1 MLKTADGAVFAEAY
15 RTGFGAVVRDST
27 GTFIAGLTG
36 WFDGDLF
43 PKEAEALGLRQVLQ
57 WIVDCQLLNVLV
69 EIDSKEVRSV
79 VCSHGCD
86 WSEWGVIVSDC
97 RALLNQGISVSGA
110 ELKQITEASNQHWSK
125 TASSQG
131 TEPEIM
137 QIQEMH
143 AKSHYSALEQA
154 AVLSEMSLEATAQNV
169 ISSSRLMKVYHILSK
184 IMRRIG
190 NSNIS
195 RIGICGEAGVG
206 KTTLLEALK
215 IQPAIRDEF
224 QFVIWVTVPK
234 ILNLTELRLEIARQL
249 PLSDKKS
256 IYRETLLSF
265 LKRVKFFLILDG
277 VHEFIGLN
285 TVGIPKPTPEN
296 GCKIVLTTRSGQICD
311 RMLVDLKINVEDL
324 LWQLFCENV
333 DEIVYSSNLQMLARK
348 IVDSCCYHSHA
359 IFLMSKALK
368 DESDVDVWN
377 NAIETMNMQ
386 PASPEQELEHIMVN
400 VLKFSYHRLPDD
412 TTRRCLKNCAL
423 YFENQEIARE
433 SLIDNWISDDLTD
446 MYQKGQKV
454 LETLVNA
461 GLLES
466 SEDGHIFKLHETDR
480 CLLLEHVF
488 PSVEGL
494 FLMRKNSKL
503 TELPKDVDW
512 TKFHEIYLMD
522 NKLTE
527 LSENL
532 SCPQAQALFLQRNLK
547 LRKISDS
554 FFQGMLNLQILNLS
568 GTPIK
573 SLPDPL
579 FKLVNLKSFFLNH
592 CVLLKLL
599 PSGIGNLSC
608 LEVFHLEGTEI
619 IALPKEVERLKNL
632 TSLKLSF
639 REPISFNQQPKTVIP
654 VGVIP
659 NLSKLENLYIDVSPE
674 DDRWKASVGRVVL
687 EVCTLTTL
695 DTLQFYFPTVELLSH
710 FNWDTIPTSPPLSHF
725 KFTVGDHTN
734 RIIGQLPRDAEVEL
748 GRYDK
753 CLKYVNGKGAPEEIK
768 KVLRHAS
775 AFFLDRNM
783 TVEKLSEFEITNMKQ
798 LKCCV
803 IGECDK
809 LQTIIDG
816 DQMVTNA
823 SGGLEV
829 GFKSLEY
836 LYIYCARSLRSIWE
850 GRLDNSGFK
859 VLKYLVLYMCPQLTT
874 IFTPGSLANLSSLE
888 ELTVDDCSRVTSLV
902 SGSDCE
908 NEIKLV
914 LPALK
919 KISLHFLAELD
930 NISDVV
936 CISPRL
942 EWMNFYHCPNLKSL
956 PIGKVFHAKW
966 RQIKGEESWWQASE
980 WQYTEQDSWKGI
992 FTSYGEIVE
1001 FSPSSKRSDALSEA
1015 TASSLFEGDVMDAI
1029 WNSPVVEVSRG
1040 VCLDNVAVK
1049 LQKVYRSYRTR
1060 RRLADSAVM
1069 AEELWWQ
1076 AIDFVRLNHSTIS
1089 FFNFSKQHAASRWIR
1104 TTLNASKV
1112 GKGLSKDA
1120 EAQKLAFQHWI
1131 EAIDPRHRY
1140 GHSLHIYYKEWCKTN
1155 SSQPFFYWLDIGD
1168 GIELDLKEC
1177 PRSKLRQQC
1186 IKYLGPQE
1194 REHYEYIVV
1203 EGKIIH
1209 KQTGNLLDTSNG
1221 SKGTKWIF
1229 VMSTSKRLYAGEKK
1243 KGIFHHSSFL
1253 AGAATLAAGRL
1264 TAENG
1269 ILKSI
1274 SPCMGHY
1281 QPTEDSFDS
1290 FLSFLQDNGV
1300 SLDEVQINKVSE
1312 DSYVYDDGKFN
1323 ASGMIGEVS
1332 SKLEPP
1338 KPEIVSEEKDST
1350 SEVSQIRQ
1358 TETKGEYKRTSSA
1371 GLQSSGAEIPKMAI
1385 LHRINS
1391 KKAVKSYQLGH
1402 QLSLKWSTGAGPRIG
1417 CVADYPGEVRQQALE
1432 FDKKLK
1438 EEKIISNKIEK
1449 TECPTNQAQAEG
1461 KIEARCS
1468 SYAYGVDKVKIA

>member
-1 MLKTADGAVFAEAY
+1 MV
-15 RTGFGAVVRDST
+15 
-27 GTFIAGLTG
+27 
-36 WFDGDLF
+36 LF
-43 PKEAEALGLRQVLQ
+43 SRRLIVQEAEALGLRQVLQ

-110 ELKQITEASNQHWSK
+110 GEGSESGPDHQKRDMSETM
-125 TASSQG
+125 TSSHFQG
-131 TEPEIM
+131 CC
-137 QIQEMH
+137 
-143 AKSHYSALEQA
+143 A
-154 AVLSEMSLEATAQNV
+154 SEMSLEATAQNV

-277 VHEFIGLN
+277 VHEFIDLN

-311 RMLVDLKINVEDL
+311 RMLVDLKMNLEDL

-446 MYQKGQKV
+446 MYQKSQKV

-532 SCPQAQALFLQRNLK
+532 SCPQAQALFLQRNHK

-710 FNWDTIPTSPPLSHF
+710 FNWDTMPTSPPLSHF

-809 LQTIIDG
+809 LQAIIDG

-850 GRLDNSGFK
+850 GQLDYSGFK

-908 NEIKLV
+908 NEIKHV

-919 KISLHFLAELD
+919 KISLRFLAELD
-930 NISDVV
+930 NISDV
-936 CISPRL
+936 
-942 EWMNFYHCPNLKSL
+942 
-956 PIGKVFHAKW
+956 
-966 RQIKGEESWWQASE
+966 
-980 WQYTEQDSWKGI
+980 
-992 FTSYGEIVE
+992 EIVG

-1015 TASSLFEGDVMDAI
+1015 TASSLFEGRIPEKEVLSDGCSSPSNNTDDHNAAGDDRGDYKSLTDESKLYIFLELATKGSLAKLYQKYHLRDSQVSAYTRQILSGLKYLHDQDVVHRDIKCANILVDA
-1029 WNSPVVEVSRG
+1029 NGS
-1040 VCLDNVAVK
+1040 VK
-1049 LQKVYRSYRTR
+1049 LADFG
-1060 RRLADSAVM
+1060 LAKATKLNDVKSSKGTPYWMAPEVVNLKNRGYGLAADIWSLGCTVLEMLTGRPPYSHLEGMQALFRIGRGEPPLVPDS
-1069 AEELWWQ
+1069 
-1076 AIDFVRLNHSTIS
+1076 
-1089 FFNFSKQHAASRWIR
+1089 
-1104 TTLNASKV
+1104 
-1112 GKGLSKDA
+1112 LSKDA
-1120 EAQKLAFQHWI
+1120 QDFIFKCLQVNSNDRPTATQLLSHPFVKRPLKTFLYLAS
-1131 EAIDPRHRY
+1131 PR
-1140 GHSLHIYYKEWCKTN
+1140 
-1155 SSQPFFYWLDIGD
+1155 
-1168 GIELDLKEC
+1168 
-1177 PRSKLRQQC
+1177 
-1186 IKYLGPQE
+1186 
-1194 REHYEYIVV
+1194 
-1203 EGKIIH
+1203 
-1209 KQTGNLLDTSNG
+1209 
-1221 SKGTKWIF
+1221 
-1229 VMSTSKRLYAGEKK
+1229 
-1243 KGIFHHSSFL
+1243 
-1253 AGAATLAAGRL
+1253 
-1264 TAENG
+1264 
-1269 ILKSI
+1269 
-1274 SPCMGHY
+1274 
-1281 QPTEDSFDS
+1281 
-1290 FLSFLQDNGV
+1290 
-1300 SLDEVQINKVSE
+1300 
-1312 DSYVYDDGKFN
+1312 
-1323 ASGMIGEVS
+1323 
-1332 SKLEPP
+1332 
-1338 KPEIVSEEKDST
+1338 
-1350 SEVSQIRQ
+1350 
-1358 TETKGEYKRTSSA
+1358 
-1371 GLQSSGAEIPKMAI
+1371 
-1385 LHRINS
+1385 
-1391 KKAVKSYQLGH
+1391 
-1402 QLSLKWSTGAGPRIG
+1402 
-1417 CVADYPGEVRQQALE
+1417 
-1432 FDKKLK
+1432 
-1438 EEKIISNKIEK
+1438 
-1449 TECPTNQAQAEG
+1449 
-1461 KIEARCS
+1461 
-1468 SYAYGVDKVKIA
+1468 

>member
-1 MLKTADGAVFAEAY
+1 MVWLSGWLAQNIGWSCVIKLENWFKTRPSFRVCWLLDWFKPVLRNKWLNRTGPWSGSRLNWSSPGFKTIVKTADGAVFAEAY
-15 RTGFGAVVRDST
+15 INYRTGFGAVVRD
-27 GTFIAGLTG
+27 LT
-36 WFDGDLF
+36 
-43 PKEAEALGLRQVLQ
+43 
-57 WIVDCQLLNVLV
+57 
-69 EIDSKEVRSV
+69 
-79 VCSHGCD
+79 
-86 WSEWGVIVSDC
+86 
-97 RALLNQGISVSGA
+97 
-110 ELKQITEASNQHWSK
+110 ELEQIFEASNQHWSK
-125 TASSQG
+125 AASSQG
-131 TEPEIM
+131 SEPEIM

-143 AKSHYSALEQA
+143 AKSHYSALKQA
-154 AVLSEMSLEATAQNV
+154 AMLSEMSLEATAQNV
-169 ISSSRLMKVYHILSK
+169 IPSSRLMKVYHILNK
-184 IMRRIG
+184 ITRRIG

-195 RIGICGEAGVG
+195 TIGICGEGGVG

-234 ILNLTELRLEIARQL
+234 ILNLTEVRLEIARQL
-249 PLSDKKS
+249 RLSDKKP

-277 VHEFIGLN
+277 VRVYWLEHSGN
-285 TVGIPKPTPEN
+285 PKPTPEN

-311 RMLVDLKINVEDL
+311 RMLVDWKINLEDL

-333 DEIVYSSNLQMLARK
+333 DEIVYSSNLQILARK
-348 IVDSCCYHSHA
+348 IVDLCCYHSHA

-377 NAIETMNMQ
+377 NAIETMSMQ

-400 VLKFSYHRLPDD
+400 VLKFTYHRLPDD
-412 TTRRCLKNCAL
+412 TTRRRLKNCAL
-423 YFENQEIARE
+423 FFANQEIAKE

-480 CLLLEHVF
+480 
-488 PSVEGL
+488 
-494 FLMRKNSKL
+494 
-503 TELPKDVDW
+503 W
-512 TKFHEIYLMD
+512 
-522 NKLTE
+522 
-527 LSENL
+527 
-532 SCPQAQALFLQRNLK
+532 
-547 LRKISDS
+547 
-554 FFQGMLNLQILNLS
+554 
-568 GTPIK
+568 
-573 SLPDPL
+573 
-579 FKLVNLKSFFLNH
+579 
-592 CVLLKLL
+592 
-599 PSGIGNLSC
+599 
-608 LEVFHLEGTEI
+608 TEI

-632 TSLKLSF
+632 TSLKVSF
-639 REPISFNQQPKTVIP
+639 REPVSFNQQPKTVIP

-695 DTLQFYFPTVELLSH
+695 DTLQFNFPTVELLSH
-710 FNWDTIPTSPPLSHF
+710 FNWNTIPTSPPLTHF

-809 LQTIIDG
+809 LQAIIDG
-816 DQMVTNA
+816 DQM
-823 SGGLEV
+823 
-829 GFKSLEY
+829 
-836 LYIYCARSLRSIWE
+836 
-850 GRLDNSGFK
+850 
-859 VLKYLVLYMCPQLTT
+859 LTA

-902 SGSDCE
+902 GGSDCE
-908 NEIKLV
+908 NEIKNV

-919 KISLHFLAELD
+919 KISLRFLAELD

-936 CISPRL
+936 RISPRL

-956 PIGKVFHAKW
+956 PIGKVFHTKW

-992 FTSYGEIVE
+992 FTPYGEIVG
-1001 FSPSSKRSDALSEA
+1001 FSPSVKRSDALLEA

-1040 VCLDNVAVK
+1040 VCLHNVAVK

-1060 RRLADSAVM
+1060 RRLADSAVK

-1076 AIDFVRLNHSTIS
+1076 AIGSAGLNHSTIS
-1089 FFNFSKQHAASRWIR
+1089 FFNFSKLEPVGSRWIR
-1104 TTLNASKV
+1104 ATLNASKV
-1112 GKGLSKDA
+1112 GKGLYKDA
-1120 EAQKLAFQHWI
+1120 KAQKLSFQHWI

-1155 SSQPFFYWLDIGD
+1155 SCQPFFYWLDIGD
-1168 GIELDLKEC
+1168 GKELDLEEC

-1209 KQTGNLLDTSNG
+1209 KQTWNLLDTSNG

-1264 TAENG
+1264 TVENG

-1323 ASGMIGEVS
+1323 ASGTIGEV
-1332 SKLEPP
+1332 
-1338 KPEIVSEEKDST
+1338 
-1350 SEVSQIRQ
+1350 
-1358 TETKGEYKRTSSA
+1358 
-1371 GLQSSGAEIPKMAI
+1371 
-1385 LHRINS
+1385 
-1391 KKAVKSYQLGH
+1391 
-1402 QLSLKWSTGAGPRIG
+1402 
-1417 CVADYPGEVRQQALE
+1417 
-1432 FDKKLK
+1432 
-1438 EEKIISNKIEK
+1438 
-1449 TECPTNQAQAEG
+1449 
-1461 KIEARCS
+1461 
-1468 SYAYGVDKVKIA
+1468 